1 MFFFYSI
8 IELTKFLFID
18 ATNRVQ
24 TWFFPQRMNNTI
36 MLWAAL
42 NGLIGLFLFY
52 ISYKIY
58 GKYNG
63 VEKSMFGISISL
75 VNLSKTILVSLLI
88 VLSYFILLNFIYF
101 LFHID
106 YRFIFISSKVFNKE
120 TLYILP
126 VYFPFFFLFFLSNS
140 LRINGSIRFK
150 NGIGLSPSVLYT
162 LATTGGLITI
172 LFIQYSTFWLTGTVF
187 WKEGW
192 LYVNLLFSVVPILLV
207 LPFFQKF
214 FFEQTGSIY
223 LIPLTMT
230 LIFVIML
237 LSNSVYYYPI

>member
-1 MFFFYSI
+1 MCVI
-8 IELTKFLFID
+8 IF
-18 ATNRVQ
+18 
-24 TWFFPQRMNNTI
+24 
-36 MLWAAL
+36 
-42 NGLIGLFLFY
+42 
-52 ISYKIY
+52 SYKIY

-150 NGIGLSPSVLYT
+150 NGIRLSPSVLYT
-162 LATTGGLITI
+162 LATSGGLITI
-172 LFIQYSTFWLTGTVF
+172 LFIQYATFWFTGIVF

-214 FFEQTGSIY
+214 FFEHTGSVY
-223 LIPLTMT
+223 LGPLTMT
-230 LIFVIML
+230 QLFSKLTFTSLGIKIGFLPILDIIILPNVKQNFSTYTIFA
-237 LSNSVYYYPI
+237 SNFILYHSFRC